1 MIRERALQFGPGRRL
16 LGLLS
21 LPEQIDP
28 SRPAIIVPNT
38 GFEHRVGPHRLHV
51 HLCRAFAQAGFAALR
66 LDLSGMGDS
75 DSGRVNDP
83 LADQSC
89 AMDELQRL
97 GIASS
102 CVPIGL
108 CSGGHDAHRFALS
121 DPRVVAAG
129 FLDHYFY
136 ATARSQRIS
145 LKQKLSEP
153 RRMLNFLQ
161 RKLGGGGAAV
171 ASDIAND
178 SSWFEQP
185 DLSAF
190 RRDIT
195 SFIARGMPLFFLYTG
210 EYQNVYNYPDQLLD
224 SCPQLGEYSRY
235 HLHYFAES
243 DHTFSQ
249 AKMRK
254 QLIDALLLWLS
265 QPVLD
270 LLQREPNIRGSS
282 VPAAQNA
289 PTRIAAADT
298 TEASVNQTRPRIW
311 GTSDAAALSGVT
323 RKLGSEA

>member
-21 LPEQIDP
+21 LPAQIDP
-28 SRPAIIVPNT
+28 DRPAIIVPNT

-83 LADQSC
+83 VADQSC
-89 AMDELQRL
+89 AMDELERL
-97 GIASS
+97 GIATS

-108 CSGGHDAHRFALS
+108 CSGGHDAHRFALA
-121 DPRVVAAG
+121 DTRAVAAG

-136 ATARSQRIS
+136 STPRSQRIS

-161 RKLGGGGAAV
+161 RKLGGNSEATDATADAG
-171 ASDIAND
+171 
-178 SSWFEQP
+178 WFEQP
-185 DLSAF
+185 QRAAF
-190 RRDIT
+190 QSDVDRFIT
-195 SFIARGMPLFFLYTG
+195 RGMPLFFLYTG

-224 SCPQLGEYSRY
+224 SCPRLGDYGRY

-249 AKMRK
+249 AKMRR

-265 QPVLD
+265 DPVMK
-270 LLQREPNIRGSS
+270 LLQREPEALPSAQR
-282 VPAAQNA
+282 AAQIA
-289 PTRIAAADT
+289 PARIAAAET

-311 GTSDAAALSGVT
+311 ATSDAASLSGIT
-323 RKLGSEA
+323 RKLGTES